1 MTTFPVSVTE
11 PFHDAGC
18 YHIETGPLIC
28 SANQWTGFYMIT
40 SSVLKG
46 STKYVEIQVHM
57 QMLFKT
63 IKIGNM
69 THLHYDNLSYANL
82 H

>member
-1 MTTFPVSVTE
+1 M
-11 PFHDAGC
+11 
-18 YHIETGPLIC
+18 
-28 SANQWTGFYMIT
+28 
-40 SSVLKG
+40 KG